1 MKIIKLSFLLLFFQ
15 INQSYAQKIDF
26 NFELGQQF
34 AFGKKE
40 IQDINIQ
47 KSNKHSLGQ
56 GVSALV
62 GINIQ
67 PDSSNWGFGFGVQS
81 LRGNNTIVF
90 QSVNNSIAKVN
101 TKSMNS
107 FRFQTSLNYV
117 FYLNKNK
124 ISINSGVVIPFL
136 TKTIEEE
143 TYNTET
149 EYYNLKYNLKH
160 HFAVGYIGGFK
171 IERKIQPRVSIFL
184 NAQITLLSMK
194 VKNKK
199 ATEYT
204 NEIGADLMTA
214 FPNYADRNISYHS
227 DLLLIRNNKSI
238 LPQSFN
244 TSKATDFL
252 AYRDNLNAV
261 GLNIGFV
268 YHF

>member
-1 MKIIKLSFLLLFFQ
+1 MKIFKLSFLLLFFQ
-15 INQSYAQKIDF
+15 INQSYAQQIDF

-67 PDSSNWGFGFGVQS
+67 PDSSNWGLGFGVQS

-90 QSVNNSIAKVN
+90 QTLNNSVAKVN

-107 FRFQTSLNYV
+107 FRVQTSLNYV

-171 IERKIQPRVSIFL
+171 IERQIQPRVSIFL

-194 VKNKK
+194 VKSKK
-199 ATEYT
+199 ATDYT
-204 NEIGADLMTA
+204 NEIGDDLMSA
-214 FPNYADRNISYHS
+214 FPSHAERNTNYYS
-227 DLLLIRNNKSI
+227 DILKIRNNKTVF
-238 LPQSFN
+238 PQAYDPK
-244 TSKATDFL
+244 KATDFL
-252 AYRDNLNAV
+252 AYKDNLNAL
-261 GLNIGFV
+261 GINIGFI